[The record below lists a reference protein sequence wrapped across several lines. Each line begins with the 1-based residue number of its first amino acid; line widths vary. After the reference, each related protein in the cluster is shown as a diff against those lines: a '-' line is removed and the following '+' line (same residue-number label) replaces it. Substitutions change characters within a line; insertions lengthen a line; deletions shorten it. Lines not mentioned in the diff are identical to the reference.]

1 MREPLSAYMK
11 VGIVH
16 FMAFPEAASG
26 VGAIA
31 STVERIAT
39 DPFFES
45 IEVTWVQDPQER
57 ARVSRVIQQ
66 SRLAAGF
73 GAQPVQLAGKL
84 DINTSDAQARLD
96 AVERLKGLIDM
107 AAEMGIHR
115 FALLSGRDPGE
126 AGREEAVRH
135 LIDSLHRLCEHAAS
149 HGTTVILE
157 TFDRTV
163 DKKALVG
170 PAREAAAIAEKVRER
185 YPNFG
190 LMLDLSHLPLQD
202 ERPLEALSAVREHV
216 VHIHIGNCVKDPSS
230 PLYGDL
236 HPRFGVP
243 GGEVDVPEVVEFL
256 DALFKIGYLGDGRS
270 ERPIVA
276 FEIKPHGDETS
287 ETVIANAKRTLVEAW
302 SRL

>member
-1 MREPLSAYMK
+1 MRDPLSSYMR

-16 FMAFPEAASG
+16 FMAFPAAASG
-26 VGAIA
+26 EGAIA
-31 STVERIAT
+31 PGVERIAT
-39 DPFFES
+39 DDFFES
-45 IEVTWVQDPQER
+45 IEVTWVKDPEER

-84 DINTSDAQARLD
+84 DINTADRQARLEAID
-96 AVERLKGLIDM
+96 RLKGLIDM

-115 FALLSGRDPGE
+115 FALLSGRDPGD
-126 AGREEAVRH
+126 AGRDDAVKH
-135 LIDSLHRLCEHAAS
+135 LVDSLHGLCEHAAS
-149 HGTTVILE
+149 RGTTVILE

-170 PAREAAAIAEKVRER
+170 PAQEAAAIADRVRER
-185 YPNFG
+185 HPNFG
-190 LMLDLSHLPLQD
+190 LMLDLSHLPLQE
-202 ERPLEALSAVREHV
+202 ERPREALSAVREHL
-216 VHIHIGNCVKDPSS
+216 VHIHIGNCVRDPDS

-243 GGEVDVPEVVEFL
+243 GGEVDVPQVVEFL
-256 DALFKIGYLGDGRS
+256 EALFEIGYLGERRP

-276 FEIKPHGDETS
+276 FEVKPYGDETP